1 MEVQLVKREDRYDL
15 YLLHGHKIAS
25 TLNGAGSKLSLKNC
39 QAIEYGYDL
48 DELIKKEIIDERLHP
63 NDGAKKEGIARG
75 FELALEILGDKKFS
89 EEDVKKIIHW
99 STLDEDVR
107 LSEEELFQSLQPNEW
122 DVTVE
127 MEYVGECNGNNDE
140 GCFQDSPGH
149 NCGCFERRPKL
160 DEDGCLILKLKSE

>member
-39 QAIEYGYDL
+39 EAIERGYDL
-48 DELIKKEIIDERLHP
+48 DELAEKEYPIFNLSVNATTSLHILHQESF
-63 NDGAKKEGIARG
+63 KIG
-75 FELALEILGDKKFS
+75 FQKALELMGDKKFS

-107 LSEEELFQSLQPNEW
+107 LSEEELFQSLQQTEW
-122 DVTVE
+122 DVEIE
-127 MEYVGECNGNNDE
+127 MEE
-140 GCFQDSPGH
+140 PH
-149 NCGCFERRPKL
+149 NYKMCSNPKDHMSCLIPKL
-160 DEDGCLILKLKSE
+160 DADGCLILKRI